1 MRGTYDSRG
10 CLRFRNAANFDS
22 MGPNEMI
29 PTHYLWWVLALILI
43 AGEVL
48 APGYFL
54 LWIGIAA
61 AAMGVIVFALPDLGV
76 LAQAVLFAALA
87 FISCIAYW
95 KLVRPRLQ
103 RGASAESELLNRRGA
118 RMIGQ
123 RYVLE
128 TAIVNGR
135 GKARVGDG
143 QWLVEGPDLP
153 AGSTV
158 EVIGVEDTTLKVRE
172 AL

>member
-1 MRGTYDSRG
+1 M
-10 CLRFRNAANFDS
+10 NF
-22 MGPNEMI
+22 PL
-29 PTHYLWWVLALILI
+29 HYLWWVLALLLI

-48 APGYFL
+48 LPGYFM

-61 AAMGVIVFALPDLGV
+61 AAMGVIVLVLPALGV
-76 LAQAVLFAALA
+76 LPQAIGFVVLA
-87 FISCIAYW
+87 FISCILYW
-95 KLVRPRLQ
+95 RFVRPRLE
-103 RGASAESELLNRRGA
+103 RDAAADSVLLNRRGA

-153 AGSTV
+153 SGATV
-158 EVIGVEDTTLKVRE
+158 EVIGIEGTTLKVR
-172 AL
+172 AV

>member
-1 MRGTYDSRG
+1 MIP
-10 CLRFRNAANFDS
+10 A
-22 MGPNEMI
+22 I

-48 APGYFL
+48 VPGYFL

-61 AAMGVIVFALPDLGV
+61 AAVGVIVFALPNLSV
-76 LAQAVLFAALA
+76 LAQAILFAVLA

-95 KLVRPRLQ
+95 KFVRSRVQ
-103 RGASAESELLNRRGA
+103 RSASAESELLNRRGA
-118 RMIGQ
+118 RMVGQ

-153 AGSTV
+153 SGATV
-158 EVIGVEDTTLKVRE
+158 EVIGVDGTTLKVR
-172 AL
+172 AAD

>member
-1 MRGTYDSRG
+1 M
-10 CLRFRNAANFDS
+10 NF
-22 MGPNEMI
+22 PL
-29 PTHYLWWVLALILI
+29 HYLWWVLALILI

-48 APGYFL
+48 FPGYFL
-54 LWIGIAA
+54 LWIGIGA
-61 AAMGVIVFALPDLGV
+61 AAMGVITLFTPMLGV
-76 LAQAVLFAALA
+76 LPQAIGFVALA
-87 FISCIAYW
+87 FVSCILYW
-95 KLVRPRLQ
+95 RFVRPRLE
-103 RGASAESELLNRRGA
+103 RGAAVDSVLLNRRGA

-153 AGSTV
+153 SGTTV
-158 EVIGVEDTTLKVRE
+158 EVVGVEGTALKVR
-172 AL
+172 AVN

>member
-1 MRGTYDSRG
+1 MSFP
-10 CLRFRNAANFDS
+10 L
-22 MGPNEMI
+22 
-29 PTHYLWWVLALILI
+29 HYLWWVLALILI

-48 APGYFL
+48 IPGYFL

-61 AAMGVIVFALPDLGV
+61 GAMGIITLFLPGIGI
-76 LAQAVLFAALA
+76 LAQAIGFVVLA
-87 FISCIAYW
+87 FISCILYW
-95 KLVRPRLQ
+95 RLVRPRLE
-103 RGASAESELLNRRGA
+103 RDIPPDAALLNRRGA

-153 AGSTV
+153 SGTTV
-158 EVIGVEDTTLKVRE
+158 EVVGVEGTTLKVR
-172 AL
+172 AA

>member
-1 MRGTYDSRG
+1 M
-10 CLRFRNAANFDS
+10 NF
-22 MGPNEMI
+22 PL
-29 PTHYLWWVLALILI
+29 HYLWWVLALLLI

-48 APGYFL
+48 LPGYFM

-61 AAMGVIVFALPDLGV
+61 AAMGVIVLILPGLGV
-76 LAQAVLFAALA
+76 LPQAIGFVLLA
-87 FISCIAYW
+87 FIACLLYW
-95 KLVRPRLQ
+95 RLVRPRLE
-103 RGASAESELLNRRGA
+103 RDVAADSVMLNRRGA

-123 RYVLE
+123 RYVLD

-153 AGSTV
+153 LGTEV
-158 EVIGVEDTTLKVRE
+158 QVIGVDGTTLKVQR
-172 AL
+172 AD